1 MYESISMWLHFPF
14 NKIPAAV
21 ITLQLQLQLQL
32 QLAQLLVDVRLV
44 GKLRKSDLSRTG
56 YDVPKLLNNQ
66 ITALVGAAPLTSR
79 TGGTM

>member
-1 MYESISMWLHFPF
+1 MWLHFPF

-21 ITLQLQLQLQL
+21 ITLQLHLQLQLQL

-66 ITALVGAAPLTSR
+66 ITALGGAAPLTSR

>member
-21 ITLQLQLQLQL
+21 ITLQLQLQL